1 MIISA
6 GTILSSLISD
16 RLTRRFG
23 AGKVVA
29 CSVALTALALFGFST
44 SHAFWILCLWAIPY
58 GLGAGAV
65 DAALN
70 NYVALHYASRHM
82 SWLHCMWGLGASLG
96 PAILGAAL
104 SQGQTW
110 NAGYGIISIIQVA
123 LTAILIFS
131 LPLWK
136 KRTAVPEA
144 IKTSEITIP
153 DAGDSSANTRNGR
166 GGRSEEGP
174 SSAGTVATASVS
186 SAASTVP
193 TTTTAT
199 SKPLTLRQI
208 FAIPGVKAVMVTFFC
223 YCTVET
229 TTGLWASSYLYLH
242 AGISKTEAASFA
254 ALFYIGITVG
264 RAASGFATMKL
275 NDTQMTR
282 IGEVIIGIGIL
293 TLFLPSSAV
302 FAPAGFILVGLGCA
316 PIYPSI
322 IHSTPVNFGADRS
335 QAIIGVQMAFAYTG
349 SLAMPPLFGL
359 IANNISIALLP
370 VFLVA
375 ATLAMAVAHETLLK
389 QVGERLDE

>member
-1 MIISA
+1 M
-6 GTILSSLISD
+6 
-16 RLTRRFG
+16 
-23 AGKVVA
+23 
-29 CSVALTALALFGFST
+29 
-44 SHAFWILCLWAIPY
+44 
-58 GLGAGAV
+58 
-65 DAALN
+65 
-70 NYVALHYASRHM
+70 
-82 SWLHCMWGLGASLG
+82 
-96 PAILGAAL
+96 GAAL
-104 SQGQTW
+104 GGGQTW
-110 NAGYGIISIIQVA
+110 NAGYRIISIIQVV

-144 IKTSEITIP
+144 IKTSEIAIP
-153 DAGDSSANTRNGR
+153 DAGDSSASSRNGR
-166 GGRSEEGP
+166 GEEGS
-174 SSAGTVATASVS
+174 SSAGTAG
-186 SAASTVP
+186 TVP
-193 TTTTAT
+193 TATTAT

-293 TLFLPSSAV
+293 TLFLPNSTA

-322 IHSTPVNFGADRS
+322 IHATPVNFGADRS
-335 QAIIGVQMAFAYTG
+335 QAIIGVQMAFAYIG
-349 SLAMPPLFGL
+349 SMAMPPVFGL
-359 IANNISIALLP
+359 IANNISITLLP
-370 VFLVA
+370 VFLTVA
-375 ATLAMAVAHETLLK
+375 TIVMAVAHESLLK
-389 QVGERLDE
+389 QTSEREMRFL